1 MVTYL
6 YIFIHVNI
14 HVDFKPWLHPW
25 IQSYPNHNMI
35 TTRLMVIFIQNST
48 TTMFIKK
55 NNFNHITNDSDCNST
70 NNQILIVWPWC
81 YQNDWAN
88 FDLMANLKSVAK
100 MRKAVVKLSGVTRCQ
115 HFPQHQHQQQ
125 YQCQQ
130 TLPWHLQ
137 QPGTSIKS

>member
-48 TTMFIKK
+48 TIMFIK
-55 NNFNHITNDSDCNST
+55 NNFNHITNDSDCKST

-100 MRKAVVKLSGVTRCQ
+100 TRKAVVKILGVTRCQ

-130 TLPWHLQ
+130 TFPWHLQ
-137 QPGTSIKS
+137 HPGTSIKS